1 MNKLI
6 SAYMVIF
13 VIFIFFNGIMEGG
26 GGLNSTKLDGA
37 LSLAATTISVDSTQG
52 FLTADQLIINDEEM
66 TYTGITSTTFTGVIR
81 AVNNTVAVAHQDNT
95 QVYSPDAGVLNRV
108 LGFNVASTG
117 ATAGT
122 LAVVTMTWTFLTK
135 ALPNLILWDFAFLQG
150 QLVYVRIIFMAIGSG
165 LVVMLG
171 LQFITTARG
180 ILVR

>member
-1 MNKLI
+1 ML
-6 SAYMVIF
+6 IF
-13 VIFIFFNGIMEGG
+13 VIFTFFNGIMEGG

-37 LSLAATTISVDSTQG
+37 LSATATTIPVDSTQG
-52 FLTADQLIINDEEM
+52 FLTADTLIIDDEEFS
-66 TYTGITSTTFTGVIR
+66 YTGIGATTFTGVTR
-81 AVNNTVAVAHQDNT
+81 GRNSTTAVAHQDDA

-108 LGFNVASTG
+108 LGFNIASTG

-122 LAVVTMTWTFLTK
+122 LAVVTMTFTFLTK
-135 ALPNLILWDFAFLQG
+135 SLPNLIMWDFAFLQG

-165 LVVMLG
+165 LVIMLG